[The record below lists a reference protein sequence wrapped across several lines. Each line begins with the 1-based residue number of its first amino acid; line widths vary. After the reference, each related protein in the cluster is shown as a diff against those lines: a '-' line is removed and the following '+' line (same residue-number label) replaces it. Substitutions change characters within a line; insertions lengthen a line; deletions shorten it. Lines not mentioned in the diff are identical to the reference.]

1 MTGGVSIG
9 VGIGIRRCTGVGA
22 GPLTPISE
30 LSCYATGI
38 WLNEGIWRMSDVWAD
53 NRKDI
58 NDDNNN

>member
-1 MTGGVSIG
+1 MIGSASVG
-9 VGIGIRRCTGVGA
+9 VGIGIRRSIGIGA
-22 GPLTPISE
+22 GPLSPISE

-58 NDDNNN
+58 NDNNN